1 MQRRELL
8 KCVSVG
14 VCGGVAGCTS
24 ESGETPTETAR
35 SFERHVSVASV
46 DQPSEEPPVHFDVSV
61 SDVAVTSET
70 TAFLTITTTNRDDTD
85 WEIQTPFYKGESE
98 DASEPGVLL
107 YSLDAADHPPRDYDP
122 SCYVDPEPSQESIS
136 YTGEGLP
143 THELAPGETAT
154 DEYILVDDPTD
165 AGCFPAGKYRF
176 ESSPALYDENDDRVE
191 SLDLSC
197 EFDITIAAAVN
208 SR

>member
-35 SFERHVSVASV
+35 TFERHVSVAAV
-46 DQPSEEPPVHFDVSV
+46 DQASGDPPVRFDVSV

-70 TAFLTITTTNRDDTD
+70 TAFLSISTTNTDGTD
-85 WEIQTPFYKGESE
+85 WRIQTPFYKGESE

-107 YSLDAADHPPRDYDP
+107 YSLDAADHPPRGYEP
-122 SCYVDPEPSQESIS
+122 SCYVDPDPSQESIS

-154 DEYILVDDPTD
+154 DEYILVNDPTD
-165 AGCFPAGKYRF
+165 AGCFPAGEYHF
-176 ESSPALYDENDDRVE
+176 ESSPALYDKNDDWVE
-191 SLDLSC
+191 SVDLSWG
-197 EFDITIAAAVN
+197 FDITIAAAVG